1 MLNSKQQFA
10 NKGSKMTKRVLTPN
24 GDFVSLE
31 ESGLMSIGIKTDE
44 QIEFHNRIQAEA
56 NKTAAKEKDHQKFI
70 EKVENTLKEIV
81 ERNNLQSEYNEIK
94 KQYLDLK
101 SEILL
106 LGSFSIPA
114 EDKDILIS
122 FVNSGLL

>member
-1 MLNSKQQFA
+1 
-10 NKGSKMTKRVLTPN
+10 MTKRVLTPN
-24 GDFVSLE
+24 GDFVSIE
-31 ESGLMSIGIKTDE
+31 ESRLMSIGVITDE
-44 QIEFHNRIQAEA
+44 QIEFHNGMQAAA
-56 NKTAAKEKDHQKFI
+56 NKAAAKEKELQKFI
-70 EKVENTLKEIV
+70 DKVESTLKEIV

-106 LGSFSIPA
+106 LGSLSIPA
-114 EDKDILIS
+114 EDEDILIS

>member
-1 MLNSKQQFA
+1 
-10 NKGSKMTKRVLTPN
+10 MTKRVLTPN

-56 NKTAAKEKDHQKFI
+56 NETAAKEKEHQKFI

-81 ERNNLQSEYNEIK
+81 ERNNLRSEYNEIK
-94 KQYLDLK
+94 NQYLGLK

-106 LGSFSIPA
+106 LGSLSIPA